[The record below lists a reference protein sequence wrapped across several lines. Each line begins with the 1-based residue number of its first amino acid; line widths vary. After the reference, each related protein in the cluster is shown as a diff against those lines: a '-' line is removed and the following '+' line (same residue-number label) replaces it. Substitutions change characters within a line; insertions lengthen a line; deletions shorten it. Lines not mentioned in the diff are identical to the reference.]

1 MRKSS
6 IAKPN
11 LRLKEVRELRGWSQK
26 YVADEIGAE
35 RYYLSRWEHGTASPS
50 PFYRQKLCIL
60 FGMNARELGLL
71 PTDQPDVADEQK
83 PQDESLATTPAVFE
97 SPDSLAQIFDPTLPP
112 PMMGAARLVGRD
124 ETVHQLRQRLC
135 DGKGVVLTAIN
146 GLPGVGKTTL
156 AVELA
161 HDEQVQEH
169 FQHGVLWA
177 GLGPT
182 PDVFAILSH
191 WGTLL
196 GIPVLQM
203 MKLSGIDEWS
213 RALRTAIGQRR
224 LLLVIDDAWRIEAA
238 LAFKVGGP
246 HCAYLVTTRFPN
258 IALHFTYEAG
268 EAIILKELS
277 IDEGLA
283 LLARLAPEVVRSEPQ
298 GARALVQAV
307 GGLPLALTL
316 MGKYLRVQEHGNQP
330 RRIRAALE
338 RLRAASE
345 RLRLTEPLSPLE
357 RPVGLD
363 PSAPLSL
370 QTVIAVSDQ
379 HLEEQERNALR
390 ALSVF
395 PAKPNSFSEEAAL
408 AISAAPVETLDALS
422 DAGLLENSSPGRYTL
437 HQTITDYAQAHLA
450 DAFVNK
456 RMAEYYAAFV
466 EQNEKDFDLLDL
478 ESNNI
483 FAALDIAY
491 SAGYHRSFLRCINA
505 FFLFLFTRGL
515 HNEETGSYLEKAVQ
529 IARQEN
535 DTILLAGT
543 LLARGKLIYRQGSYV
558 QAEADLLEAR
568 ELVKSAGNPKLLS
581 DILMNLGILSRF
593 HISYERAEE
602 YFTESLTLARQINDP
617 DLISDVLSRL
627 GGMFSDRGRYSEAE
641 AYNQEALE
649 LARAA
654 GISSRVSKLVANLS
668 TLAILQGKFE
678 QGERYGLEALE
689 LARQTGSFD
698 EICYISTNLG
708 AIALDLQEYPKAE
721 RYLKESLAIARRIAD
736 TKIISA
742 DLGSLGTLAM
752 RQERF
757 EEAAAF
763 LQESLALGRQIGDTW
778 LVSSILNECGELA
791 LKQQHLEEAFAAFSE
806 ASTTSAQG
814 NQAEVAAAL
823 FGLARVAAGRGDLI
837 EARRLGRECLD
848 ILQPSGNR
856 WNDAVQAWF
865 DALPGEV

>member
-1 MRKSS
+1 MKKSS
-6 IAKPN
+6 LAKPN

-26 YVADEIGAE
+26 YVADGIGAE
-35 RYYLSRWEHGTASPS
+35 RYYLSRWEHGAASPS
-50 PFYRQKLCIL
+50 PYYRQKLCIL

-71 PTDQPDVADEQK
+71 PEDHADEL
-83 PQDESLATTPAVFE
+83 ESQVEQLAATPVQVAPVSAE
-97 SPDSLAQIFDPTLPP
+97 SASRVFDPTLPTP
-112 PMMGAARLVGRD
+112 LMGAARLVGRD
-124 ETVHQLRQRLC
+124 EIVQQLRQRLC
-135 DGKGVVLTAIN
+135 TGKGVVLTAIN

-161 HDEQVQEH
+161 HDEQIQEH

-196 GIPVLQM
+196 GIPPLQM
-203 MKLSGIDEWS
+203 IKLSSIDEWS

-268 EAIILKELS
+268 EAIVLKELS

-298 GARALVQAV
+298 SARALVQAV

-338 RLRAASE
+338 RLRTANE

-379 HLEEQERNALR
+379 HLEDQEQHALR
-390 ALSVF
+390 ALSIF
-395 PAKPNSFSEEAAL
+395 PAKPNSFSEEAAQ
-408 AISAAPVETLDALS
+408 AVSAVPVETLDALS

-437 HQTITDYAQAHLA
+437 HQTITDYAQVQLT
-450 DAFVNK
+450 DPSVYE
-456 RMAEYYAAFV
+456 RMANFFAAFV
-466 EQNEKDFDLLDL
+466 EQHEKDFDLLDI

-483 FAALDIAY
+483 FAALDVAY
-491 SAGYHRSFLRCINA
+491 TAGNRRSYLRCINA
-505 FFLFLFTRGL
+505 FFLFLFTRSL
-515 HNEETGSYLEKAVQ
+515 HNEETGTYLEKALPM
-529 IARQEN
+529 ARQEN
-535 DTILLAGT
+535 DTILLAMT
-543 LLARGKLIYRQGSYV
+543 LLARGKLIYRQGNYA
-558 QAEADLLEAR
+558 QAEADLLEAH
-568 ELVKSAGNPKLLS
+568 ELVKPAGNAKLLS
-581 DILMNLGILSRF
+581 EALMMLGILARF
-593 HISYERAEE
+593 HVSYDRAEA
-602 YFTESLTLARQINDP
+602 YFSQSLELARRVNDP
-617 DLISDVLSRL
+617 ELVSDVLSRL
-627 GGMFSDRGRYSEAE
+627 GGMFSDRGRYAEAE
-641 AYNQEALE
+641 AYNQEGLE
-649 LARAA
+649 LARAV
-654 GISSRVSKLVANLS
+654 GNTNRVAKLVSNLS

-678 QGERYGLEALE
+678 QAERYGLEALE
-689 LARQTGSFD
+689 LARQVGSLD

-708 AIALDLQEYPKAE
+708 ALALDMQEYTKAE

-736 TKIISA
+736 MKIISA

-752 RQERF
+752 RLERYD
-757 EEAAAF
+757 EASAY
-763 LQESLALGRQIGDTW
+763 LQESLALARQVGDTW
-778 LVSSILNECGELA
+778 LVSSILNERGELA
-791 LKQQHLEEAFAAFSE
+791 LKQQHLEEASAAFSE
-806 ASTTSAQG
+806 ASSISAQG
-814 NQAEVAAAL
+814 NQSEVAAAL
-823 FGLARVAAGRGDLI
+823 FGLARVAAERGDI
-837 EARRLGRECLD
+837 VQARRLGRECLD
-848 ILQPSGNR
+848 ILQPTGNR
-856 WNDAVQAWF
+856 WNEAVQAWY
-865 DALPGEV
+865 DALPGEA